1 MKEGFYERIVTKA
14 LDSALNSEADQIL
27 LKEPFAKTDGAMLIQ
42 RYFQNVLGRA
52 FAQITAERDEI
63 AKKRL
68 IEFTNELIG
77 HAAKFLNDP
86 EFEGDAL
93 TDQGEILKAFFHA
106 STYSQAKL
114 EDHFK
119 EVYPITGLSESSLF
133 NGSKHTPSLESELK
147 KEMLT
152 ADQIWWLVSFL
163 KFEGVR
169 LFEQTLRKLE
179 EMGKSVKIICTVYM
193 GATDLKAIDFLSG
206 FSNVEIKIS
215 FNTNQERLHAK
226 SYLFMRE
233 TGFHT
238 AYIGSSNLSRS
249 ALTNGLEW
257 NLKVTQQ
264 EIPHIIS
271 KCRSTFET
279 YWNDHNF
286 ELYKAELHREKLLL
300 ALERGKNPKKDE
312 EITGYFDL
320 NPFPFQQ
327 QILDQLAQCRLK
339 GEQRNLLVS
348 ATGTGKTV
356 IAAFDFKKYLKAKP
370 TANFIFVAHREEIL
384 KQARYTFRQVLKNND
399 FGDLWFSG
407 ESPASYNQLFVTIQ
421 TLNNRIEQLS
431 LKSDFYDYIIID
443 EVHHSSAS
451 SYQKLLNYFQ
461 PEILLGLTATPERHD
476 GSSITQFFGHT
487 ISAELRLP
495 DALNQKLLCPFH
507 YFGIT
512 DKTDL
517 SRVSWRRGRYDIS
530 ELEQIYNEDSRRSL
544 EILRNCERYL
554 TDFRDVRAMGFC
566 VSKRHTEFMSHF
578 FVTNGMRAAYLHS
591 DNAHERHRLLSLFRN
606 KEINYLFVVDI
617 FNEGVDIPEMDT
629 LLFLRPT
636 ESLTIFLQQLGR
648 GLRLHED
655 KTCLTVLDFVGQ
667 QHVEYSFEHKFRA
680 MIGRTH
686 TRMKDELD
694 QDFPNLPLGC
704 SITLEKTAREYVLR
718 NIQNAYGSGINS
730 VLRALKRFSEDYTLV
745 LNLKNF
751 CHYMG
756 LKLAEVYKSK
766 KLLFQLIAQSKGEEP
781 ILFEHSE
788 RIARVMGSTWL
799 ATDSERYFRFLLSL
813 VRGDRIDLS
822 KRSNQQFL
830 LMLYF
835 DLFEEAPQTHS
846 FIELQ
851 NRLEQYW
858 SNGHLRNE
866 LISFL
871 EYRLELCECIE
882 KHISLGIDSALML
895 HGRYTRN
902 QILVALSESDLYQKA
917 SSREG
922 VYRIKNAK
930 MELLFVTLFK
940 TDSRFNA
947 STMYHDYF
955 INDQLFHWQ
964 SQNSTTPESEIGR
977 SYINQKAL
985 GKEILLFV
993 RESTVD
999 EFGHTMAF
1007 VFCGRLHYL
1016 SHVGRK
1022 PMSITWRLETPP
1034 PAMLLEEGRKLAAG

>member
-1 MKEGFYERIVTKA
+1 
-14 LDSALNSEADQIL
+14 
-27 LKEPFAKTDGAMLIQ
+27 ML
-42 RYFQNVLGRA
+42 F
-52 FAQITAERDEI
+52 
-63 AKKRL
+63 
-68 IEFTNELIG
+68 
-77 HAAKFLNDP
+77 
-86 EFEGDAL
+86 
-93 TDQGEILKAFFHA
+93 
-106 STYSQAKL
+106 
-114 EDHFK
+114 
-119 EVYPITGLSESSLF
+119 
-133 NGSKHTPSLESELK
+133 
-147 KEMLT
+147 
-152 ADQIWWLVSFL
+152 
-163 KFEGVR
+163 
-169 LFEQTLRKLE
+169 
-179 EMGKSVKIICTVYM
+179 
-193 GATDLKAIDFLSG
+193 
-206 FSNVEIKIS
+206 
-215 FNTNQERLHAK
+215 
-226 SYLFMRE
+226 
-233 TGFHT
+233 
-238 AYIGSSNLSRS
+238 
-249 ALTNGLEW
+249 
-257 NLKVTQQ
+257 
-264 EIPHIIS
+264 
-271 KCRSTFET
+271 
-279 YWNDHNF
+279 
-286 ELYKAELHREKLLL
+286 
-300 ALERGKNPKKDE
+300 ALERGKNPKRDDE
-312 EITGYFDL
+312 YIGYFDL

-327 QILDQLAQCRLK
+327 QILEQLAQCRHR
-339 GEQRNLLVS
+339 GERRNLLVS

-356 IAAFDFKKYLKAKP
+356 IAAFDFKKYMKAKP

-399 FGDLWFSG
+399 FGDLWFGG

-421 TLNNRIEQLS
+421 TLNNHIERLG
-431 LKSDFYDYIIID
+431 LRPDFYDYIIID

-451 SYQKLLNYFQ
+451 SYQKLLKYFQ

-476 GSSITQFFGHT
+476 GSSITQYFGHT
-487 ISAELRLP
+487 ISAEMRLP

-512 DKTDL
+512 DETDL

-530 ELEQIYNEDSRRSL
+530 ELERIYNEDNRRVL
-544 EILRNCERYL
+544 DILRNCERYL

-566 VSKRHTEFMSHF
+566 VSKRHAEFMSHEF
-578 FVTNGMRAAYLHS
+578 IRNGMRAAYLHS
-591 DNAHERHRLLSLFRN
+591 DNGHERNTLLSKFRK

-680 MIGRTH
+680 LIGRTH

-704 SITLEKTAREYVLR
+704 SITLEKTAREYILR
-718 NIQNAYGSGINS
+718 NIQNAYGAGEQAI
-730 VLRALKRFSEDYTLV
+730 LRALKRFSQDYSLE
-745 LNLKNF
+745 LNLWNF

-756 LKLAEVYKSK
+756 LNLAEVYKPK
-766 KLLFQLIAQSKGEEP
+766 KLFFQLIAQSKGEEP

-788 RIARVMGSTWL
+788 RIARVLGSTWL

-813 VRGDRIDLS
+813 LRGEEIDFL
-822 KRSNQQFL
+822 RCTNQQFL
-830 LMLYF
+830 LMLHY
-835 DLFEEAPQTHS
+835 DLFEHAPQTRS

-851 NRLEQYW
+851 NRLEHYW

-866 LISFL
+866 LISYL

-882 KHISLGIDSALML
+882 KPISLGIDSALML

-902 QILVALSESDLYQKA
+902 QILVALSESGLFKKA

-922 VYRIKNAK
+922 VYRIKNAN
-930 MELLFVTLFK
+930 MELFFVTLYK
-940 TDSRFNA
+940 TESKFNA

-964 SQNSTTPESEIGR
+964 SQNSTTPESEIGQ
-977 SYINQKAL
+977 SYIQQHVT

-1016 SHVGRK
+1016 SHEGRK